1 MDNCFHCGDPCIE
14 QTIVHDEKSFCCN
27 GCQLVYEI
35 LSENDLGNYYNIDNN
50 PGISPKFSRDKFNF
64 LDNEEIVNKLLEFN
78 ELHVQVVQLSIPSI
92 HCSSCIWVLENLQRI
107 HKGVKSSQVDFPK
120 KNVRVTFDSKELS
133 LKELA
138 ILLGTI
144 GYEPYISLEDYDEKD
159 KKVDRSLL
167 YKLGVA
173 GFAFGNV
180 MFLSFPEYFEVEEF
194 WLEQFKGL
202 FRWMMFFFSLPVVFY
217 AGFDY
222 LKSAYKGVVSGI
234 LNIDIPIAVG
244 ILVLFLRST
253 IEIAFDLGTGF
264 LDSLTGFVFFL
275 LLGRF
280 FQQRTYAYLSF
291 DRDFKSYFPIAVTKL
306 HKSTGK
312 LIEEQVAIYKIEKGD
327 RLLIRSGEI
336 LPVDAV
342 LLSDKASMDY
352 SFVTGE
358 SDHITKQLG
367 EILFAGGRQQSG
379 AIEVEAIKNVE
390 QSYLTSLWSNDVFKK
405 KRHSSFQ
412 TLVDRIAKRF
422 TITILTIATLGALVW
437 LFINP
442 LTAINVFTA
451 VLIVACP
458 CAIALSTP
466 FTMGNMLRIYG
477 KMGFYLKEAVVIE
490 RMAQVDAIVFDKTGT
505 ITTSKSSQI
514 NYEGEVLNEQQ
525 ELHLVSTLRGS
536 NHPLS
541 RALYQELKENRM
553 LIALDDFQEVAGKG
567 LISRCD
573 KELLKIGSASFTAA
587 HSTLN
592 GQVETAV
599 HINFNEQYKG
609 KFTFKN
615 RYRDGVDTLF
625 KRLTFQYQL
634 HVISGDNDG
643 EKSHLQQLLPS
654 QVILNFNQQPEQKLE
669 YIKKLQS
676 QGRKVMMVGDG
687 LNDAGALAQSDVG
700 VSVAENVNV
709 FTPACDGI
717 MDAAILNR
725 VDELISLSQ
734 KAVNII
740 KWCFI
745 LSLCY
750 NLVGITIALSGKLTP
765 VMAAILMPV
774 SSLSVVAFTTI
785 VTNYMGRKFNIKTSR
800 N

>member
-14 QTIVHDEKSFCCN
+14 QTIIHDDKKFCCN
-27 GCQLVYEI
+27 GCKLVYEI
-35 LSENDLGNYYNIDNN
+35 LSDNDLGNYYDIEHN
-50 PGISPKFSRDKFNF
+50 PGTSPSFTRDKFNF
-64 LDNEEIVNKLLEFN
+64 LENDEIVQKLLEFN
-78 ELHVQVVQLSIPSI
+78 EQEVQVVQLSIPSI

-120 KNVRVTFDSKELS
+120 KTVRVTFNSNELDLKS
-133 LKELA
+133 LS
-138 ILLGTI
+138 ILLASI
-144 GYEPYISLEDYDEKD
+144 GYEPYISLEDYEKKD
-159 KKVDRSLL
+159 NNVDRSLI

-194 WLEQFKGL
+194 WLDQFKGL
-202 FRWMMFFFSLPVVFY
+202 FRWMMFAFSLPVVFY
-217 AGFDY
+217 AGIDY
-222 LKSAYKGVVSGI
+222 LKSAYKGITSGV
-234 LNIDIPIAVG
+234 LNIDIPIALG
-244 ILVLFLRST
+244 IVVLFVRST
-253 IEIAFDLGTGF
+253 IEIVFDFGTGF
-264 LDSLTGFVFFL
+264 LDSLTGLVFFL

-291 DRDFKSYFPIAVTKL
+291 DRDFKSYFPIAVTRLLK
-306 HKSTGK
+306 KYGQV
-312 LIEEQVAIYKIEKGD
+312 EEDQVPIYKIEKGD

-358 SDHITKQLG
+358 SDHITKYLG
-367 EILFAGGRQQSG
+367 EVLYAGGRQQSG
-379 AIEVEAIKNVE
+379 LIEVEAIKNVE

-412 TLVDRIAKRF
+412 TLVDRISKKF
-422 TITILTIATLGALVW
+422 TITIITVAVIGALIW

-477 KMGFYLKEAVVIE
+477 NMGLYLKESVIIE
-490 RMAQVDAIVFDKTGT
+490 RMAQIDTIVFDKTGT
-505 ITTSKSSQI
+505 ITTSSTSQI
-514 NYEGEVLNEQQ
+514 EYQGEPLNEVQ
-525 ELHLVSTLRGS
+525 EKNLASTLRGS

-541 RALYQELKENRM
+541 RALYNELKKNDI
-553 LIALDDFQEVAGKG
+553 LPALDDFKEVAGKG
-567 LISRCD
+567 LISRID
-573 KELLKIGSASFTAA
+573 KEVIKVGSPSFTSSLSAQEE
-587 HSTLN
+587 H
-592 GQVETAV
+592 VETAV
-599 HINFNEQYKG
+599 HINYNQQYKG
-609 KFTFKN
+609 KYTFKN
-615 RYRDGVDTLF
+615 KYRTGVDTLF
-625 KRLTFQYQL
+625 ERLSKDYKL
-634 HVISGDNDG
+634 HVVSGDNAG
-643 EKSHLQQLLPS
+643 EKEHLENLLPS
-654 QVILNFNQQPEQKLE
+654 RVVLKFNQQPEEKLN
-669 YIKKLQS
+669 YIKELQS
-676 QGRKVMMVGDG
+676 QGARVMMVGDG

-700 VSVAENVNV
+700 ISIAENVNV

-717 MDAAILNR
+717 MDASILDR
-725 VDELISLSQ
+725 MDEVITLSR
-734 KAVNII
+734 KAVSII
-740 KWCFI
+740 NWCFT
-745 LSLCY
+745 LSLFY
-750 NLVGITIALSGKLTP
+750 NLIGISIALSGNLTP
-765 VMAAILMPV
+765 VMAAILMPL

-785 VTNYMGRKFNIKTSR
+785 MTNYMGRKFSNKTSQ

>member
-1 MDNCFHCGDPCIE
+1 MDKCFHCGDSCIE
-14 QTIVHDEKSFCCN
+14 QTIEHDDKKFCCN

-35 LSENDLGNYYNIDNN
+35 LSDNDLSDYYEMDKN

-64 LDNEEIVNKLLEFN
+64 LENEEIVQKLLEFN
-78 ELHVQVVQLSIPSI
+78 EQNVQVVQLSIPSI

-120 KNVRVTFDSKELS
+120 KTVRATFNSDELS
-133 LKELA
+133 LKDLA
-138 ILLGTI
+138 ILLASL
-144 GYEPYISLEDYDEKD
+144 GYEPYISLEDYDKKEKV
-159 KKVDRSLL
+159 VDRSLI

-202 FRWMMFFFSLPVVFY
+202 FRWMMFIFSLPVVFY

-244 ILVLFLRST
+244 ILVLFIRST
-253 IEIAFDLGTGF
+253 VEIIFDLGTGF

-306 HKSTGK
+306 TKVQGEV
-312 LIEEQVAIYKIEKGD
+312 IEEQVPIYKVEKGD
-327 RLLIRSGEI
+327 RLLVRSGEI

-358 SDHITKQLG
+358 SDHITKYLG
-367 EILFAGGRQQSG
+367 ALLFAGGKQQSG
-379 AIEVEAIKNVE
+379 VIEVEAIKNVE

-405 KRHSSFQ
+405 KRNSSFQ

-422 TITILTIATLGALVW
+422 TITILTIATLGAIVW

-466 FTMGNMLRIYG
+466 FTLGNMLRIYG
-477 KMGFYLKEAVVIE
+477 RMGFYLKESVVIE
-490 RMAQVDAIVFDKTGT
+490 RMAQVDTIVFDKTGT
-505 ITTSKSSQI
+505 ITSSKSSQI
-514 NYEGEVLNEQQ
+514 KYEGTPLNEDE
-525 ELHLVSTLRGS
+525 ELNLVSTLRGS

-541 RALYQELKENRM
+541 RALYQELKKNNI
-553 LIALDDFQEVAGKG
+553 LPAVDDFQEIAGKG
-567 LISRCD
+567 LFSRFD
-573 KELLKIGSASFTAA
+573 QQVLKVGSPSFTAA
-587 HSTLN
+587 
-592 GQVETAV
+592 QIQPDEQIETAV
-599 HINFNEQYKG
+599 HINYNEQYRG
-609 KFTFKN
+609 KYIFKN
-615 RYRDGVDTLF
+615 KYREGMDTLF
-625 KRLTFQYQL
+625 EKLSSQYQL
-634 HVISGDNDG
+634 HIVSGDNDG
-643 EKSHLQQLLPS
+643 EKERLEQFFPHQ
-654 QVILNFNQQPEQKLE
+654 ITLNFNQQPEQKLE
-669 YIKKLQS
+669 FIKNLQA
-676 QGRKVMMVGDG
+676 QGHKVMMVGDG
-687 LNDAGALAQSDVG
+687 LNDAGALAQADVG
-700 VSVAENVNV
+700 ISIAENVNV

-717 MDAAILNR
+717 MDAGILNR
-725 VDELISLSQ
+725 MDDVITLSR

-745 LSLCY
+745 LSLFY
-750 NLVGITIALSGKLTP
+750 NVIGISIALSGNLTP

-774 SSLSVVAFTTI
+774 SSLSVVIFTT
-785 VTNYMGRKFNIKTSR
+785 VMTNVLGRKWNKKTL
-800 N
+800 

>member
-1 MDNCFHCGDPCIE
+1 MDNCFHCGDPCVD
-14 QTIVHDEKSFCCN
+14 QTIKHDDKSFCCN

-35 LSENDLGNYYNIDNN
+35 LNENDLGNYYSLDSN

-64 LDNEEIVNKLLEFN
+64 LENEDIVAKLLEFN
-78 ELHVQVVQLSIPSI
+78 ENDVQVVQLSIPSI

-120 KNVRVTFDSKELS
+120 KQVRVTFNSNELN
-133 LKELA
+133 LKDLA
-138 ILLGTI
+138 VLLGTI
-144 GYEPYISLEDYDEKD
+144 GYEPYISLEDYDDKEK
-159 KKVDRSLL
+159 KPDRSLI

-202 FRWMMFFFSLPVVFY
+202 FRWMMFLFSLPVVFY

-222 LKSAYKGVVSGI
+222 IKSAYKGITSGI
-234 LNIDIPIAVG
+234 LNIDIPIALG
-244 ILVLFLRST
+244 IIVLFVRST
-253 IEIAFDLGTGF
+253 IEIVFDLGTGF
-264 LDSLTGFVFFL
+264 LDSLTGLVFFL

-306 HKSTGK
+306 NKNGAQIT
-312 LIEEQVAIYKIEKGD
+312 EEQLPIYKVEKGD

-342 LLSDKASMDY
+342 LWSDKASMDY

-358 SDHITKQLG
+358 SDHITKGFG
-367 EILFAGGRQQSG
+367 EVLFAGGRQQSG

-412 TLVDRIAKRF
+412 TLVDRISKRF
-422 TITILTIATLGALVW
+422 TITIISIAVLGALAW

-477 KMGFYLKEAVVIE
+477 NMGFYLKESVIIE
-490 RMAQVDAIVFDKTGT
+490 RMSQIDTIVFDKTGT
-505 ITTSKSSQI
+505 ITTSSSAQI
-514 NYEGEVLNEQQ
+514 EYQGEPLNQQQ
-525 ELHLVSTLRGS
+525 EVNLASTLRGS

-541 RALYQELKENRM
+541 RALYQELKKNDI
-553 LIALDDFQEVAGKG
+553 LPALDDFQEVPGKG
-567 LISRCD
+567 LISRLD
-573 KELLKIGSASFTAA
+573 KEVIKVGSPSFTAA
-587 HSTLN
+587 QSACD
-592 GQVETAV
+592 GQEETAV
-599 HINFNEQYKG
+599 HVNYNEHYKG
-609 KFTFKN
+609 KYVFKN
-615 RYRDGVDTLF
+615 KYRTGIEELF
-625 KRLTFQYQL
+625 KRLEDHYQL

-643 EKSHLQQLLPS
+643 ERAHLEKLLPS
-654 QVILNFNQQPEQKLE
+654 QVSLNFNQQPEQKLE
-669 YIKKLQS
+669 YIKNLQS
-676 QGRKVMMVGDG
+676 QGCKVMMVGDG
-687 LNDAGALAQSDVG
+687 LNDAGALAQADVG
-700 VSVAENVNV
+700 VSIAENVNV

-717 MDAAILNR
+717 MDAGILNQMDD
-725 VDELISLSQ
+725 VITLSR

-740 KWCFI
+740 TWCFV
-745 LSLCY
+745 LSLFY
-750 NLVGITIALSGKLTP
+750 NFIGITIALSGKLMP

-774 SSLSVVAFTTI
+774 SSLSVVFFTTI
-785 VTNYMGRKFNIKTSR
+785 MTNLLGRKWNKKTL
-800 N
+800 